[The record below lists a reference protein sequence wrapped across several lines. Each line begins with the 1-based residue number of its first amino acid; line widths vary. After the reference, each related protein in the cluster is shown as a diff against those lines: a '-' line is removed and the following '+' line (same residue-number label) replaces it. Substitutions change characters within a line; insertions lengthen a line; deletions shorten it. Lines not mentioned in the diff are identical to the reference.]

1 MGNEKNKCPQGKKK
15 NNQTEMKK
23 HVIVTVKNK
32 RLKGSKLKHLKRI
45 SGVPAGHDHFID
57 IAAKKLLK
65 VERPE
70 CRALVV
76 RNHPRDIKRE
86 IELIEHEYYSSNAAV
101 DRIMSRKFG
110 DLVRIYLKR
119 QSNRI
124 KGRE

>member
-1 MGNEKNKCPQGKKK
+1 MGNEKNKCPRGKKK

-23 HVIVTVKNK
+23 HVIVTVGDR
-32 RLKGSKLKHLKRI
+32 RLKGSTLKRI
-45 SGVPAGHDHFID
+45 KRIKGATTGHDQFID